1 MASRPEPATAPS
13 RKGAASGARTR
24 QFGGFALGLV
34 VGLLAGLAVALGV
47 ALYVTKVPVP
57 FMDRVPQRSAEQDAT
72 EQKRNKDWEPNA
84 PLASKV
90 PRPGI
95 SASGVV
101 AAAASA
107 ASAPVAAAEVP
118 AAPVPPRDPA
128 ALLAGAALPV
138 PPPGMAAA
146 PTPTK
151 AGVDPYVYFVQ
162 AGAFQRPEDAE
173 AQRARLAI
181 LGLEAR
187 VVERDQSGR
196 TIHRVRVGPYD
207 KMGEAEGTRDRLVAA
222 GIEARLMRAERPP
235 Q

>member
-1 MASRPEPATAPS
+1 MVPRADPAMAAGWQRAAPS
-13 RKGAASGARTR
+13 ARAR
-24 QFGGFALGLV
+24 QSGGFALGLV
-34 VGLLAGLAVALGV
+34 VGLLTGLAVALGV

-101 AAAASA
+101 APAASA
-107 ASAPVAAAEVP
+107 ASSPMAAAP
-118 AAPVPPRDPA
+118 AASAPPRDPA
-128 ALLAGAALPV
+128 AILAGAALPV
-138 PPPGMAAA
+138 PPQGMATA
-146 PTPTK
+146 PSVSKT
-151 AGVDPYVYFVQ
+151 GVDPYVYFVQ

-196 TIHRVRVGPYD
+196 TIHRVRIGPYE
-207 KMGEAEGTRDRLVAA
+207 KVGEAEGTRDRLLAA

>member
-1 MASRPEPATAPS
+1 MAPAPAPA
-13 RKGAASGARTR
+13 KG
-24 QFGGFALGLV
+24 
-34 VGLLAGLAVALGV
+34 
-47 ALYVTKVPVP
+47 
-57 FMDRVPQRSAEQDAT
+57 
-72 EQKRNKDWEPNA
+72 
-84 PLASKV
+84 
-90 PRPGI
+90 
-95 SASGVV
+95 
-101 AAAASA
+101 
-107 ASAPVAAAEVP
+107 
-118 AAPVPPRDPA
+118 
-128 ALLAGAALPV
+128 
-138 PPPGMAAA
+138 
-146 PTPTK
+146 
-151 AGVDPYVYFVQ
+151 GVDPYVYFVQ

>member
-1 MASRPEPATAPS
+1 MPSRPDPAVARP
-13 RKGAASGARTR
+13 RHGAAPGARAR
-24 QFGGFALGLV
+24 QSGGFALGMV
-34 VGLLAGLAVALGV
+34 VGLLVGLAVALAV

-90 PRPGI
+90 PRPGG

-101 AAAASA
+101 EAAASA
-107 ASAPVAAAEVP
+107 PTAGAAAAAPAASA
-118 AAPVPPRDPA
+118 PPRDPA
-128 ALLAGAALPV
+128 AILAGAALPV
-138 PPPGMAAA
+138 PPPGMATPPA
-146 PTPTK
+146 PTK
-151 AGVDPYVYFVQ
+151 SGVDPYVYFVQ

>member
-1 MASRPEPATAPS
+1 MPSRPDPATAAPGRS
-13 RKGAASGARTR
+13 ARAR
-24 QFGGFALGLV
+24 QFGGFALGMV
-34 VGLLAGLAVALGV
+34 VGLLAGLAVALAV

-57 FMDRVPQRSAEQDAT
+57 FMDRVPQRSAEQDAS

-90 PRPGI
+90 PRPGG

-101 AAAASA
+101 EAAASA
-107 ASAPVAAAEVP
+107 PTAAEP
-118 AAPVPPRDPA
+118 AAPTPAASAPPRDPA
-128 ALLAGAALPV
+128 AILAGAALPV
-138 PPPGMAAA
+138 PPPGMAPA
-146 PTPTK
+146 PAPAK
-151 AGVDPYVYFVQ
+151 GGVDPYVYFVQ

>member
-1 MASRPEPATAPS
+1 MPSRPDPASAPPGHGT
-13 RKGAASGARTR
+13 RAR
-24 QFGGFALGLV
+24 QFGGFALGMV
-34 VGLLAGLAVALGV
+34 VGLLAGLAVALAV

-57 FMDRVPQRSAEQDAT
+57 FMDRVPQRSAEQDAS

-90 PRPGI
+90 PRPGG

-101 AAAASA
+101 EAAASA
-107 ASAPVAAAEVP
+107 PTAVEAAAPAPAASA
-118 AAPVPPRDPA
+118 PPRDPA
-128 ALLAGAALPV
+128 AILAGAALPL
-138 PPPGMAAA
+138 PPPGMAPA
-146 PTPTK
+146 PAPAK
-151 AGVDPYVYFVQ
+151 GGVDPYVYFVQ

>member
-1 MASRPEPATAPS
+1 
-13 RKGAASGARTR
+13 
-24 QFGGFALGLV
+24 
-34 VGLLAGLAVALGV
+34 
-47 ALYVTKVPVP
+47 VPP
-57 FMDRVPQRSAEQDAT
+57 
-72 EQKRNKDWEPNA
+72 
-84 PLASKV
+84 
-90 PRPGI
+90 
-95 SASGVV
+95 
-101 AAAASA
+101 AASA
-107 ASAPVAAAEVP
+107 SAPA
-118 AAPVPPRDPA
+118 RDPA
-128 ALLAGAALPV
+128 AILAGAATPV
-138 PPPGMAAA
+138 PQAAA
-146 PTPTK
+146 AAK
-151 AGVDPYVYFVQ
+151 SGVDPYVYFVQ